1 VTAALPKKERAYYSA
16 GVSKGLE
23 TRTVI
28 LDESLQLASR
38 IGFEALTIGHL
49 AEQTGMS
56 KSGLFAHFKSK
67 EQLQLQTLDHSRQL
81 FVDTVIRPAITAPRG
96 EARIRALF
104 DNWLK
109 WESVLEGG
117 CIFVTGSAEYDD
129 RPGPMRDALVR
140 NQRDWLD
147 TIATVARTAIAEGD
161 FSEDSDPDQ
170 FAFEVNALTLG
181 YHHASR
187 LLEDDRAEERT
198 RVMFEALVAR
208 HRS

>member
-1 VTAALPKKERAYYSA
+1 M
-16 GVSKGLE
+16 SKGVE

-67 EQLQLQTLDHSRQL
+67 EQLQLQTLDHSRTL
-81 FVDTVIRPAITAPRG
+81 FVDTVLRPTLTAARG
-96 EARIRALF
+96 LTRVRALF
-104 DNWLK
+104 DNWLA
-109 WESVLEGG
+109 WEHVLQGG

-129 RPGPMRDALVR
+129 QPGPMRDALVR
-140 NQRDWLD
+140 NQRDWLES
-147 TIATVARTAIAEGD
+147 IATVVRTAVTEGD
-161 FSEDSDPDQ
+161 FSEDTDPEQ
-170 FAFEVNALTLG
+170 FAFEFNALTLA

-187 LLEDDRAEERT
+187 LLDDERAGDRA
-198 RVMFEALVAR
+198 RVAFEALVDR
-208 HRS
+208 HRA

>member
-1 VTAALPKKERAYYSA
+1 M
-16 GVSKGLE
+16 E

-81 FVDTVIRPAITAPRG
+81 FVDTVIRPTLTTPRG
-96 EARIRALF
+96 IKRVEALF
-104 DNWLK
+104 DNWLV
-109 WESVLEGG
+109 WERVLQGG
-117 CIFVTGSAEYDD
+117 CIFVTGAAEYDD
-129 RPGPMRDALVR
+129 QPGPMRDALVR
-140 NQRDWLD
+140 NQRDWIES
-147 TIATVARTAIAEGD
+147 IATVVRTAVTEGD
-161 FSEDSDPDQ
+161 FAEDTDPEQ
-170 FAFEVNALTLG
+170 FAFEFNALTLA

-187 LLEDDRAEERT
+187 LLDDDRAGDRA
-198 RVMFEALVAR
+198 RVTFEALVAR
-208 HRS
+208 HRA